1 MSDFIYD
8 VIKTKIFKD
17 NYHYYY
23 YFIVSIIKYRLKK
36 MLEYDEKL
44 IQTNVF
50 QNSNVINA
58 INEIIVSLKIYEMR
72 KIIQATGNKNK
83 VFN

>member
-50 QNSNVINA
+50 
-58 INEIIVSLKIYEMR
+58 
-72 KIIQATGNKNK
+72 
-83 VFN
+83 